1 MKKSIILSL
10 SLALGLSA
18 TAQKF
23 STRNAEVSFFSE
35 TPVENIAATN
45 KQVSSILNLENG
57 EFAFLVPIKAFQFEK
72 ALMQEHFNE
81 NYMESGQFPTAKFTG
96 KIADYKGIDLK
107 KDGTY
112 KFVLAGTM
120 TMHGV
125 SKEIKQNVM
134 ITIKNAKLSLE
145 SDFTVLASDYKVE
158 IPSAK
163 ADNISNSLAVKV
175 NATYE

>member
-1 MKKSIILSL
+1 MKKSIIICL

-18 TAQKF
+18 SAQKL
-23 STRNAEVSFFSE
+23 STRSAEVSFFSE
-35 TPVENIAATN
+35 TPVEDISATN

-96 KIADYKGIDLK
+96 QIADYKGLDLK

-112 KFVLAGTM
+112 KLVLVGTM

-125 SKEIKQNVM
+125 SKELKQNVM
-134 ITIKNAKLSLE
+134 VSIKDGKLNLE
-145 SDFTVLASDYKVE
+145 SDFTVLASDYEVE
-158 IPSAK
+158 IPTAK

-175 NATYE
+175 QATYE